1 MKRSNFAFLSIILL
15 VFAAGCSSPTVTNPT
30 PQVNYQ
36 SGQVYIYYAQVLDKT
51 TGDTTAGS
59 GDTIRSVV
67 VATGISYQGMT
78 GVTEIQN
85 THTNPPT
92 GSSTVDTTYIAQT
105 NGNYYHYDYGLESLN
120 NNPYVLAVTG
130 GPIEAGWILQAE
142 LSAGPNQTWIA
153 ADTTFA
159 VANGAAHV
167 TLTDTA
173 TEQADTT
180 IVVGDTVKPNEQT
193 ATAGPISI
201 FTKHSMHNITVS
213 LVGGTGTL
221 GQGTAD
227 TYVSSQYGPVLDIV
241 YPSELQQQKAPGR
254 RMVLIQAPQ

>member
-1 MKRSNFAFLSIILL
+1 MKRSKFHILGIFLL
-15 VFAAGCSSPTVTNPT
+15 VFAAGCSGSVIPPVTT
-30 PQVNYQ
+30 PEVNYQ
-36 SGQVYIYYAQVLDKT
+36 QGQTYVYYAQVLDKT

-59 GDTIRSVV
+59 GDTIKSNVL
-67 VATGISYQGMT
+67 ATGMSYQGMT

-85 THTNPPT
+85 THTNPPL
-92 GSSTVDTTYIAQT
+92 GSSIKDTTYIAQS

-120 NNPYVLAVTG
+120 NNPTVLAVTG

-142 LSAGPNQTWIA
+142 LSATPNQTWIA

-159 VANGAAHV
+159 VAGGAAHV

-180 IVVGDTVKPNEQT
+180 IVVGTTPANS
-193 ATAGPISI
+193 ISI
-201 FTKHSMHNITVS
+201 FAKHSMHNISVS
-213 LVGGTGTL
+213 LAGGTGSI
-221 GQGTAD
+221 GSGYAD

-241 YPSELQQQKAPGR
+241 HPSELEQQKAPGR
-254 RMVLIQAPQ
+254 RMVLIQVP